1 MPLRESMQ
9 TRGRVEEAE
18 ESMQIRALFLATLLA
33 TLAPAAGVRAAEAE
47 AAADVRQASLF
58 PRPPDLQPQIR
69 LWRAVFTQYSA
80 HQVVLHDAL
89 HLDKVHKVLDLR
101 SPLDDRFSDGQLARL

>member
-18 ESMQIRALFLATLLA
+18 ESMQIRALFLATLLS

-58 PRPPDLQPQIR
+58 PRPADLEPQIR
-69 LWRAVFTQYSA
+69 GAREE
-80 HQVVLHDAL
+80 
-89 HLDKVHKVLDLR
+89 
-101 SPLDDRFSDGQLARL
+101 ARLTYIGGGLGLRGADAGGRGQGGEQRC